1 MQKCEGR
8 GLGLIKRG
16 GGTGVDG
23 VNALEQCYCKEDVKS
38 LIRKSVD
45 NEEIKKNTKNN

>member
-1 MQKCEGR
+1 MRQGR

-23 VNALEQCYCKEDVKS
+23 VNALEQCYCKEEGKIP
-38 LIRKSVD
+38 IRKSVD
-45 NEEIKKNTKNN
+45 NEEIKKNTIKD